1 MKVVIVICLVVLYVA
16 MVAAQQDFY
25 DNFFG
30 NGLTPQGRS
39 NGPDSPGVHHSGR
52 FPRQINSLANYE
64 QDRSPGP
71 VLFPQAP
78 AGTPGETSGVVVGA
92 SGYGF
97 VPPGTQSI

>member
-1 MKVVIVICLVVLYVA
+1 MVSQVVIVICLVVLYVA

-39 NGPDSPGVHHSGR
+39 NGPDSPG
-52 FPRQINSLANYE
+52 
-64 QDRSPGP
+64 P